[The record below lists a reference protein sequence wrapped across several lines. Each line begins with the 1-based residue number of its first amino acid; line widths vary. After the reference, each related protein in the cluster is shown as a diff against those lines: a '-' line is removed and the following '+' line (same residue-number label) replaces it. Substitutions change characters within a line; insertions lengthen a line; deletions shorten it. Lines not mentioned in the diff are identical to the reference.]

1 MKIDLRERIDDM
13 ISLNEVSSKAIKL
26 EVIIKLMRYL
36 KRKNAIDD
44 RLYNNCVDKLMSKLE
59 KENLL

>member
-13 ISLNEVSSKAIKL
+13 ISLNEVSYKAIKF

-44 RLYNNCVDKLMSKLE
+44 RLYDSCVDKLMS
-59 KENLL
+59 

>member
-36 KRKNAIDD
+36 KRKNA
-44 RLYNNCVDKLMSKLE
+44 
-59 KENLL
+59 

>member
-1 MKIDLRERIDDM
+1 M

-36 KRKNAIDD
+36 KIKNAIDD
-44 RLYNNCVDKLMSKLE
+44 RLYNSCVDKLMSKLE

>member
-1 MKIDLRERIDDM
+1 MKIDLRERVDDM

-44 RLYNNCVDKLMSKLE
+44 RLYDSCVDKLMS
-59 KENLL
+59 